1 MYCAIIGD
9 IIQSKELADRAGV
22 QAKLQ
27 ETLTQINRR
36 YEKVLASDCT
46 ITLGDEFQALLY
58 TPVPAFEL
66 IEEVQRR
73 MHPVRLRFG
82 VGVGGNHH
90 AHFPPPGHR
99 GGRPGLPLRARHD

>member
-82 VGVGGNHH
+82 VGVGESPRP
-90 AHFPPPGHR
+90 FPAAWPS
-99 GGRPGLPLRARHD
+99 GRTARPTTTRAP